1 MRVNWTKTAEYTFN
15 DELDYIFLKWGK
27 NGVHDFVELV
37 EGHVSILKS
46 GILPGVKLESL
57 DAFKWVLSKQ
67 TSLIYAVREKELDL
81 LLFWNNQRN
90 PIDLM
95 RYLKTT

>member
-1 MRVNWTKTAEYTFN
+1 M
-15 DELDYIFLKWGK
+15 
-27 NGVHDFVELV
+27 ELV
-37 EGHVSILKS
+37 EGHFSILKS
-46 GILPGVKLESL
+46 GILLGVKLESL

-67 TSLIYAVREKELDL
+67 TSLIYAVREEEIDL